1 MVADQYSKD
10 EKDGQLTV
18 MWETQE
24 SLVSISDVTEP
35 GVGNLRTATA
45 LACWLQVGYNG
56 SITRSVLTT
65 MGLQP
70 DLELQVAVAKV
81 SKYAVSESGDTVEQI
96 ERPHGGLSLVLVD
109 GQRSGRSAKAISNIV
124 ARKAVSLL
132 ADGVRD
138 GAAARAAHDYLRTLR
153 GGQVS
158 ATLNI
163 VSVDLVTRSIV
174 ISRNSHCPAIV
185 VHGQAGTLRLLDE
198 PSQAI
203 GIHAR
208 TRPVI
213 TELPITP
220 DLHIVVYTDGLL
232 SAGERY
238 GEKLDAPAFAR
249 ETLAACPR
257 ETCARA
263 LANTLL
269 ARAVEL
275 DRGRPCDDISV
286 LVVSVVTQQQ
296 PDHTR
301 RLSVRF
307 PI

>member
-1 MVADQYSKD
+1 M
-10 EKDGQLTV
+10 E
-18 MWETQE
+18 
-24 SLVSISDVTEP
+24 
-35 GVGNLRTATA
+35 
-45 LACWLQVGYNG
+45 
-56 SITRSVLTT
+56 
-65 MGLQP
+65 LQP
-70 DLELQVAVAKV
+70 DLELQAAVAKV
-81 SKYAVSESGDTVEQI
+81 SKYAVRESGDTVELV
-96 ERPHGGLSLVLVD
+96 ERPHGGLSLVVVD
-109 GQRSGRSAKAISNIV
+109 GQRSGKSAKAISNIV

-138 GAAARAAHDYLRTLR
+138 GAAARAAHDYLRTMR

-163 VSVDLVTRSIV
+163 VSVDLVTQTIV
-174 ISRNSHCPAIV
+174 ISRNSHCPVIV
-185 VHGQAGTLRLLDE
+185 VQGQTGELQLLNE

-213 TELPITP
+213 TEMQIVP
-220 DLHIVVYTDGLL
+220 DLHVVVYTDGVL

-238 GEKLDAPAFAR
+238 GQRLNVQAFIQEQLEQCSR
-249 ETLAACPR
+249 EM
-257 ETCARA
+257 CARS
-263 LANTLL
+263 LADALL

-275 DRGRPCDDISV
+275 DQGRPGDDVSV
-286 LVVSVVTQQQ
+286 LVISVVMRQQT
-296 PDHTR
+296 DNTR

>member
-1 MVADQYSKD
+1 MN
-10 EKDGQLTV
+10 
-18 MWETQE
+18 
-24 SLVSISDVTEP
+24 VST
-35 GVGNLRTATA
+35 G
-45 LACWLQVGYNG
+45 
-56 SITRSVLTT
+56 
-65 MGLQP
+65 
-70 DLELQVAVAKV
+70 LELQVAVAKV
-81 SKYAVSESGDTVEQI
+81 GKYAVSESGDSVEVI

-109 GQRSGRSAKAISNIV
+109 GQRSGKSAKAISNIV

-138 GAAARAAHDYLRTLR
+138 GAAARAAHDYLRTMR

-163 VSVDLVTRSIV
+163 ISVDLGTRTIV
-174 ISRNSHCPAIV
+174 ISRNSHCPV
-185 VHGQAGTLRLLDE
+185 LVLHGRDGDIQVLNE

-213 TELPITP
+213 TEIPIEP
-220 DLHIVVYTDGLL
+220 DLHVVVYTDGVL

-238 GEKLDAPAFAR
+238 GQKLDAVSFVPEQLKRCSGEA
-249 ETLAACPR
+249 
-257 ETCARA
+257 CARS
-263 LANTLL
+263 LADGLL
-269 ARAVEL
+269 SRAVEM
-275 DRGRPCDDISV
+275 DRGRPGDDVSV
-286 LVVSVVTQQQ
+286 VVVSVSERQQT
-296 PDHTR
+296 DDVR